1 MRKESVQFL
10 GCTTA
15 AQIVYL
21 AELTLL
27 YDSAILQCWSSKDTY
42 TCDQIQEGQG
52 GLLKRKHSK
61 KLVCELLLV
70 SCAVQLLCIV
80 ELGISKLLGLGSR
93 VRVRVR
99 FRVRLGLGSEQQVR
113 MKLRLQAG

>member
-1 MRKESVQFL
+1 MHTSHDYHTVKLREQNL
-10 GCTTA
+10 
-15 AQIVYL
+15 YL

-70 SCAVQLLCIV
+70 SCAVQLCIV
-80 ELGISKLLGLGSR
+80 ELNTGTKLLGLGSR
-93 VRVRVR
+93 VRVR
-99 FRVRLGLGSEQQVR
+99 LAEQQVR
-113 MKLRLQAG
+113 MKLPG